1 MTVITET
8 IDTIAGADTT
18 TTFQFA
24 SSLVR
29 DSSGDNALITTA
41 GVQVKPVNGV
51 LTTPDLDPGPAVVQV
66 GVQSFAI
73 TIPDSGTPI
82 RLWPLIEAA
91 LPVPPAQQAAAVV
104 NGGGAARIQVMTADD
119 YATLVSTTTPD
130 PGSIF
135 LVY

>member
-8 IDTIAGADTT
+8 VDSIAGPDSVVTI
-18 TTFQFA
+18 QF
-24 SSLVR
+24 SSPIVR
-29 DSSGDNALITTA
+29 DSSGDNALITTTSI
-41 GVQVKPVNGV
+41 QVKPVGGV

-73 TIPDSGTPI
+73 TIPDSGTPV

-91 LPVPPAQQAAAVV
+91 LPVPPAQQATAVV
-104 NGGGAARIQVMTADD
+104 NGGNAARIQVMTEAE
-119 YATLVSTTTPD
+119 YTALVASTTPD

-135 LVY
+135 FVY